1 MNPRVPVSRVPS
13 AVTLRGMR
21 GDCHSNEWAALKAL
35 VRLDQTAGQLVREAI
50 DPLLKKYGAK
60 STNEG
65 GGR

>member
-1 MNPRVPVSRVPS
+1 
-13 AVTLRGMR
+13 MR

-35 VRLDQTAGQLVREAI
+35 VRLDQTAGQLVREAL

-60 STNEG
+60 STTEG